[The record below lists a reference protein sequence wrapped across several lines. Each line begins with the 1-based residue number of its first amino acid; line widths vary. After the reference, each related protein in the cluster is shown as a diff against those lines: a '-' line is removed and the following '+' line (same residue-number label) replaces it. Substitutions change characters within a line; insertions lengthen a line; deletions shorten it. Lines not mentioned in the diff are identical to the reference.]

1 MKTDSHRRFGCH
13 LILLLSFSLLFQSES
28 LRADHRRESITLE
41 SDGKTVVA
49 TIEADG
55 AFSFNHFKLEDELF
69 RVVVDLEGTTNPIGI
84 GECREI
90 PSPSLVSV
98 RTSQFSRDPLV
109 SRVVFDFE
117 EAREWRAEQ
126 EGDKLK
132 LSFSTPGEQG
142 FPRFRLFQDGGE
154 KRGNPE
160 PVVEVAS
167 SQKPEAIAE
176 ERSETVTPKRVE
188 PVKVVERT
196 PEVKIQVAGEK
207 PSSTPPPGR
216 PQKKRILPQRE
227 KVRYLPRNSRDP
239 FASLLGRQNPKGFV
253 VSDLPSGENLKLVGI
268 VNEGGHFKALC
279 ENDYGIGYILAEK
292 DRLKDGYV
300 ASVEDDRVVFIIQR
314 YGWSHRQVLELP
326 TSAE

>member
-13 LILLLSFSLLFQSES
+13 LILFLSVSLLLLCEPLWGDYRLQ
-28 LRADHRRESITLE
+28 SITLE
-41 SDGKTVVA
+41 SDGKTAVA

-69 RVVVDLEGTTNPIGI
+69 RVVVDLEETTNPIGI

-90 PSPSLVSV
+90 PSQSMVSV

-109 SRVVFDFE
+109 CRVVFDFA
-117 EAREWRAEQ
+117 EAREWRVKQ
-126 EGDKLK
+126 EGERLK
-132 LSFSTPGEQG
+132 LFFSTPGERG
-142 FPRFRLFQDGGE
+142 FPRFTLFQDGGE

-160 PVVEVAS
+160 PVAEVAS
-167 SQKPEAIAE
+167 SQKPEAVAE
-176 ERSETVTPKRVE
+176 EHPETATQKRVE
-188 PVKVVERT
+188 PVKVT
-196 PEVKIQVAGEK
+196 QKAPEVKVQVAGET
-207 PSSTPPPGR
+207 PSSTPPPER
-216 PQKKRILPQRE
+216 PEKKRILPQRE
-227 KVRYLPRNSRDP
+227 KVQYLPRKSRDP
-239 FASLLGRQNPKGFV
+239 FASLLGKENPKGFV

-279 ENDYGIGYILAEK
+279 ENNYGIGYILGEK

-300 ASVEDDRVVFIIQR
+300 ASVEADRVVFIIQR
-314 YGWSHRQVLELP
+314 YGWSNRQVLELP